1 MADNEWMPV
10 TIECDGQQHEEAYQI
25 EGDTLAVMYNGE
37 TKEIELGKDP
47 AEVLAKIVLAEMI
60 GVG

>member
-10 TIECDGQQHEEAYQI
+10 TIERGDQLYEGAYQI